1 MKFSISSQRERE
13 VYFASLM
20 KYMPLP
26 DRLARGG
33 GRFIVAAVV
42 KMVVGPCQ
50 QGSPPRRLIEVEEVL
65 QELPNLRKRG
75 FQGEFQRPGEREE
88 KNHRDIL
95 GAAKDSFFDDPVF

>member
-20 KYMPLP
+20 KYTPLP
-26 DRLARGG
+26 DRIARGD

-50 QGSPPRRLIEVEEVL
+50 QGNPPSLL
-65 QELPNLRKRG
+65 
-75 FQGEFQRPGEREE
+75 
-88 KNHRDIL
+88 D
-95 GAAKDSFFDDPVF
+95 